1 MKNYVLIGMP
11 SCGKTVIGK
20 IIAEKTRRKFIDT
33 DELVEQTDGKAI
45 PEIFATEGER
55 SFREK
60 ERRQV
65 EKAATETD
73 AVISCGGG
81 VVLDERNVRKLKENG
96 FFVLIKR
103 SVNLLSTEGRP
114 LSKDRQ
120 TLKIMEESRMPV
132 YEKYADV
139 TVINERSPYAVAE
152 EIIGEYNENNG
163 N

>member
-33 DELVEQTDGKAI
+33 DELVERADGKAI

-60 ERRQV
+60 ERLQV